1 MHKLRKRFFA
11 LSLVIVALFTG
22 GYFAQF
28 LPRDA
33 IAENPT
39 AHAVRNFII
48 RKTDGIRDALGLI
61 DFEPP
66 RYIPGQG
73 TRVISRAH
81 PDPDVTSD
89 GLFEY
94 LIYADDI
101 GGVVRRVEGDGSLGW
116 THRSAFGPRSLQSAG
131 GEVYFSDGDKITF
144 LSAETGEESH
154 TVAPSL
160 GMLSCVSEVHQGT
173 VYVCQLSF
181 EGENIF
187 SVDLAT
193 AKASNVAGLNTAA
206 ARSVALLDDQMLAVA
221 DTFGHR
227 VLVKDLDT
235 GVITEIP
242 EFFPNDVAFTGEG
255 HLLILGEHSNRL
267 VSHNLQNGET
277 NFLFG
282 FRHPRNLG
290 TIEPASYEAF
300 SNSEMRLDH
309 VELGTASKAD
319 ARVAGPETLYSPNY
333 FYTDQQTGCIVL
345 ADTDNHRL
353 VILDEGFS
361 FISEIAGLINVV
373 SALVTFPKDADFGCR
388 L

>member
-28 LPRDA
+28 LLRDA

-39 AHAVRNFII
+39 AHVVRNFAI
-48 RKTDGIRDALGLI
+48 RNTDGIRDALGLI

-73 TRVISRAH
+73 TRVVFRAH
-81 PDPDVTSD
+81 PDPDVTS
-89 GLFEY
+89 GVLFEY

-131 GEVYFSDGDKITF
+131 GEVYFADGDKITF

-154 TVAPSL
+154 SVDPSL

-173 VYVCQLSF
+173 VYVCQRTF
-181 EGENIF
+181 EGENVF
-187 SVDLAT
+187 SVNLAT
-193 AKASNVAGLNTAA
+193 AEASNVAGLNTGA
-206 ARSVALLDDQMLAVA
+206 ARSVVLLDDQMLAVA
-221 DTFGHR
+221 DTYGHR

-235 GVITEIP
+235 GAITEIP
-242 EFFPNDVAFTGEG
+242 EFFPNDATFTREG
-255 HLLILGEHSNRL
+255 QLLILGEHSNRL

-290 TIEPASYEAF
+290 AIEPTSYEAF
-300 SNSEMRLDH
+300 SAFEMRLDH
-309 VELGTASKAD
+309 AKFGIVSRAD
-319 ARVAGPETLYSPNY
+319 SRVVGPETLYSPNY
-333 FYTDQQTGCIVL
+333 FYTDQQTGCIVI

-353 VILDEGFS
+353 VILDESFS

-373 SALVTFPKDADFGCR
+373 SALVTFPEDADLGCR